1 MDWQCEN
8 LEKNRW
14 CWTLVSAGHFITL
27 ALRQALSQ
35 RLRWQADP
43 SRCKI
48 ACGMQDSCP
57 EKLFFDSL
65 NTRLHL
71 TRSASFRFAP
81 LRFACR

>member
-65 NTRLHL
+65 NEGMQATAYSV
-71 TRSASFRFAP
+71 RSAPAARRA
-81 LRFACR
+81 